1 MRRGARTALAL
12 GTSVV
17 LAGTL
22 TSVAGP
28 ASAATQPLTVVSGW
42 GGFDVGQ
49 SVVPAG
55 LAGREVWS
63 VSAGDEHS
71 LAITSDGAVTGWGWN
86 GDGQIDIPSDL
97 ATGATMASSVDAGV
111 YASLAIAWDGSVRGW
126 GALGDTDEGQIDI
139 PAELR
144 GPHPASRASTVSM
157 GTYHALAIVGGGRVV
172 AWGAEGRH
180 AAINAGQT
188 HVPQDLLEGSHYAVD
203 VAAGYLH
210 SVAVDTR
217 GVVSVWGSNRHGE
230 KQVPARVAEEDV
242 IDVEAHGATSMVLTA
257 DGEVIAWGDSGTG
270 LTELPAAL
278 DGVKVVD
285 IDLGA
290 EVAMALTST
299 GDVITW
305 GNAGK
310 IHPVPAAVSQY
321 APITGIAAG
330 GRHLLAMHRAPAPPP
345 VATPPVTSP
354 APAPPAPVKA
364 TTSLTLKAP
373 ARVVA
378 GRKVAVRV
386 TLTGT
391 TAGPVVITDKG
402 RKVATRAGSGTVRLR
417 LARGRHTLVATY
429 AGSASALASTS
440 GPLTVKVVAKKKRQ
454 KR

>member
-1 MRRGARTALAL
+1 MRGRAGTTLALSALA
-12 GTSVV
+12 VV
-17 LAGTL
+17 AGTV
-22 TSVAGP
+22 TSAVAP
-28 ASAATQPLTVVSGW
+28 PVSAAEQRVTTVSGW

-49 SVVPAG
+49 SVVPG
-55 LAGREVWS
+55 SLAGREVWG

-86 GDGQIDIPSDL
+86 GDGQTDIPADL

-126 GALGDTDEGQIDI
+126 GALGDTDEGQVDI

-144 GPHPASRASTVSM
+144 GPDPASRASTVSM
-157 GTYHALAIVGGGRVV
+157 GTYHALAIIGGGRVV

-188 HVPQDLLEGSHYAVD
+188 HVPQYLLEGSRYAVD

-210 SVAVDTR
+210 SMAVDTGGR
-217 GVVSVWGSNRHGE
+217 VYVWGSNRYGE
-230 KQVPARVAEEDV
+230 RQVPARVAEEDV
-242 IDVEAHGATSMVLTA
+242 VDVEAHGATSMVLTA

-270 LTELPAAL
+270 LTDLPAAL

-305 GNAGK
+305 GNVGK
-310 IHPVPAAVSQY
+310 NHPLPAAVGQY

-330 GRHLLAMHRAPAPPP
+330 GRHLLAMHVAPVPPPP
-345 VATPPVTSP
+345 VVVPPVTQPVP
-354 APAPPAPVKA
+354 APGKA
-364 TTSLTLKAP
+364 TTSLALKAP
-373 ARVVA
+373 GKVVA
-378 GRKVAVRV
+378 GKRAAVKVVLSGVRS
-386 TLTGT
+386 G
-391 TAGPVVITDKG
+391 AVVITDKG
-402 RKVATRAGSGTVRLR
+402 KKVATLAGSGTVRLR
-417 LARGRHTLVATY
+417 LAKGRHTLVAAY

-440 GPLTVKVVAKKKRQ
+440 TPVTVKVVARKKRA
-454 KR
+454 KG